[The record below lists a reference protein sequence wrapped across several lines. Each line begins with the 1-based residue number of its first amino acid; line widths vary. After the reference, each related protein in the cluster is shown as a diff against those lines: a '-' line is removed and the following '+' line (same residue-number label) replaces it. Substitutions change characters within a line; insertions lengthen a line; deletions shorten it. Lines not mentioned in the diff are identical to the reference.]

1 MLFDVK
7 KAVNKMA
14 NPNSG
19 PYAQPI
25 HSVLLVYLH
34 VYATH
39 ILIFEEIIKLTI
51 IICVFLTFLTPG
63 VALSTS
69 RVTLALIQEGS
80 PATVTWHDSWLRV
93 VQ

>member
-1 MLFDVK
+1 MDRYTQRV
-7 KAVNKMA
+7 
-14 NPNSG
+14 
-19 PYAQPI
+19 

-39 ILIFEEIIKLTI
+39 ILTLAELIKLII
-51 IICVFLTFLTPG
+51 IICIFPTFLSPR
-63 VALSTS
+63 VIAPTS